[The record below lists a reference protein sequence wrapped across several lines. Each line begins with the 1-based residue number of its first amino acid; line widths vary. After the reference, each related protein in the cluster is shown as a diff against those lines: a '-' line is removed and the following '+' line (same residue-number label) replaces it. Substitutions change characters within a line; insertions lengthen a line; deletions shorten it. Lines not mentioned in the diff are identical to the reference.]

1 MADPCCTVNHWDRRK
16 HAPGC
21 RFYRSALS
29 RLLSFLAGL
38 VVWVER
44 DGTVTDQKVGV

>member
-1 MADPCCTVNHWDRRK
+1 MTAPCCTVNRWDRRK

-38 VVWVER
+38 VVREKR
-44 DGTVTDQKVGV
+44 

>member
-29 RLLSFLAGL
+29 RLLSLIAA
-38 VVWVER
+38 VVTWEKR
-44 DGTVTDQKVGV
+44 

>member
-1 MADPCCTVNHWDRRK
+1 MADPYCTVNHWDRRK

-29 RLLSFLAGL
+29 RLLSLIAA
-38 VVWVER
+38 VVTWEKR
-44 DGTVTDQKVGV
+44 

>member
-38 VVWVER
+38 VVREKR
-44 DGTVTDQKVGV
+44 